1 MLGDG
6 ELVGG
11 AVSSDFCM
19 SVLAVVETAERKS
32 APLLD
37 GLVLLLLAIALEGAL
52 AFPALVSGGG
62 ALTALGLDA
71 SSTAVRAPV
80 ITSLSRPPFGLAT
93 PTGVGVP
100 DPVTAAG
107 GASEAMFS
115 EGLLVWLS
123 SSAPPITVTVIAPS
137 ATPK

>member
-19 SVLAVVETAERKS
+19 SVLAVVEGAERKS

-37 GLVLLLLAIALEGAL
+37 GLVLLLLAIALKEAF
-52 AFPALVSGGG
+52 AFPALISGGG
-62 ALTALGLDA
+62 ALTALELDA
-71 SSTAVRAPV
+71 SSTAARVPA
-80 ITSLSRPPFGLAT
+80 ITSLSRPPFAPVT
-93 PTGVGVP
+93 PMGVEVP

-107 GASEAMFS
+107 SASEAVFS
-115 EGLLVWLS
+115 EGLMV
-123 SSAPPITVTVIAPS
+123 
-137 ATPK
+137 